1 MNHNITDLS
10 LSHRICSKSSIVWIL
25 CVLTLSACGGGGGG
39 SLSPSTSNGNL
50 LLINSGY
57 TGSLDANRVLTFQS
71 RQEFKNTAYYSKDG
85 NGSLVA
91 SSIHPFT
98 LTNVDQAYG
107 YGLSGVGVT
116 IGFVDSGFASPSDY
130 TQNNAFLEMKTKR
143 PQISFVSSINNPC
156 SGNSCNP
163 HGTNVVSIATANFD
177 NQGDQ
182 FFLTNEGVTYN
193 AYSGGVFPQLDHGMM
208 GVAYDANIRIGDFNA
223 YNGSLSGISQL
234 TNAMAGVKVLNNSWG
249 LPYLMPSNVPGDI
262 ANYSTLEA
270 STWLRQNTGGI
281 LAASDIANLYTA
293 YKNVQTSGVVVF
305 ALQNE
310 PSDQNPSM
318 MAALPQVFPDL
329 EDAWIAVGNIDT
341 RGATRDA
348 LTNVARQS
356 APCGSTARYCLV
368 VDGTELTGAGLYR
381 GDGYNRGVSGTSF
394 AAPQVSGMIALLA
407 QAFPSLSPD
416 QLAAR
421 LLATAYNRFPGFR
434 SAGSKS
440 FGNGIVHL
448 YSNEFGHGIPDMKA
462 ALNPIVSNSVPLGF
476 VMTGSPSEGDR
487 ISLRSTS
494 ISSPELYGDSI
505 KRAMIGKQGVVYDAL
520 AGGFAVDLARLTN
533 QFPSHFALKADAPA
547 RLVRP
552 RKAYQY
558 QNNFASEGALIF
570 GINSNLSSLD
580 DYALSKNISITSDA
594 PSSVNTYFALTE
606 NSRGIINSTLD
617 VLVGL
622 RINRTNR
629 LEGFAA
635 RGTTTD
641 NFLVARNSHWPN
653 SAGYRQGVGQVGF
666 AFHSDMENWREGV
679 GRFTSKLGFRHEINQ
694 AKGLVSS
701 GALNVS
707 DSTNSVFWSPKITFS
722 RGGLSLASEFL
733 GEVSFLNSSSSLI
746 QIRGPV
752 ISTSIMFKANWAH
765 GEGDRDNTYL
775 KLWQPERLELAKATL
790 RLPKLVGPGT
800 PVYFD
805 YEKINLRPS
814 SRTINIGLGHQ
825 KYLSKSQAL
834 TYEIF
839 HSVNPNHSRD
849 SKNYTAV
856 RTNWIY
862 SF

>member
-1 MNHNITDLS
+1 M
-10 LSHRICSKSSIVWIL
+10 
-25 CVLTLSACGGGGGG
+25 
-39 SLSPSTSNGNL
+39 PPSNGYTG
-50 LLINSGY
+50 GY
-57 TGSLDANRVLTFQS
+57 TGSLDTNRVLTFQS
-71 RQEFKNTAYYSKDG
+71 SQEFKNTAYYSNDG
-85 NGSLVA
+85 NGALVA

-107 YGLSGVGVT
+107 YGLSGTGVT
-116 IGFVDSGFASPSDY
+116 IGFIDSGFASPSDY

-156 SGNSCNP
+156 SGDSCNP

-249 LPYLMPSNVPGDI
+249 LPYLMPSNVPSDI
-262 ANYSTLEA
+262 ANYSTLDA

-293 YKNVQTSGVVVF
+293 YKNVQNSGVVVF

-341 RGATRDA
+341 RGTTRDT
-348 LTNVARQS
+348 LISVARQS

-368 VDGTELTGAGLYR
+368 VDGTELTGAGLYK

-407 QAFPSLSPD
+407 QAFPSLSSD

-476 VMTGSPSEGDR
+476 VISGNPSEGNR

-494 ISSPELYGDSI
+494 ISSTELYGDSI
-505 KRAMIGKQGVVYDAL
+505 KQALTGKQGVVYDAL

-533 QFPSHFALKADAPA
+533 QFPSQFALKADAPA
-547 RLVRP
+547 QRAEPTRGS
-552 RKAYQY
+552 KYQHS
-558 QNNFASEGALIF
+558 FASEGALIF
-570 GINSNLSSLD
+570 GVNSNLSSLD
-580 DYALSKNISITSDA
+580 DYVLSRSTSIESDA
-594 PSSVNTYFALTE
+594 PSSVETHFALTE
-606 NSRGIINSTLD
+606 NSRGIINAPLD
-617 VLVGL
+617 FLVGL

-629 LEGFAA
+629 LEGFATRSA
-635 RGTTTD
+635 PIDGS
-641 NFLVARNSHWPN
+641 LSASPN
-653 SAGYRQGVGQVGF
+653 SSIYRPGVGQVGF
-666 AFHSDMENWREGV
+666 ALHSDIENSNEGV
-679 GRFTSKLGFRHEINQ
+679 GRLTNKLGFRHEIKQ

-701 GALNVS
+701 GALNMS
-707 DSTNSVFWSPKITFS
+707 DYTNSVFWSPKVTF
-722 RGGLSLASEFL
+722 RQGGFSLTTEFL
-733 GEVSFLNSSSSLI
+733 GEVSFFNSSSSLI
-746 QIRGPV
+746 QIKGPV
-752 ISTSIMFKANWAH
+752 ISTSLMLKADWAH
-765 GEGDRDNTYL
+765 GEGNRNHTYL
-775 KLWQPERLELAKATL
+775 KLWQPEKLELARATL
-790 RLPKLVGPGT
+790 KLPKLVSPNT
-800 PVYFD
+800 PVQFD
-805 YEKINLRPS
+805 YERVNLRPS
-814 SRTINIGLGHQ
+814 SRTINIGLGYQ

-834 TYEIF
+834 TYEVF
-839 HSVNPNHSRD
+839 HSVNPNHSED

-856 RTNWIY
+856 RSNWIY